1 MGTEPGPYPPGP
13 PSSTQPG
20 SSLPSP
26 IATAP
31 RPFLETKKHLSP
43 QLLHPALSFR
53 PRQHALPGFSDFPR
67 SPFTS
72 RSTPPVSDRR
82 QSPSPKPEISPQYH
96 QHEQQK
102 PPKPHHPLNRMYAHR
117 ALPPQLPAP
126 VAYQP
131 SQLFPGQMPLTA
143 YPISPRHAVPPHA
156 PGPYHPRE
164 IPHATEADDATQA
177 RYDAAVSRHFESWSY
192 QGSLSRISSLSYT
205 IPNYA
210 KAYS

>member
-1 MGTEPGPYPPGP
+1 MPPTASICPKSSLGTEPGPYPPGP

-102 PPKPHHPLNRMYAHR
+102 PPKPHHPLNRM
-117 ALPPQLPAP
+117 
-126 VAYQP
+126 
-131 SQLFPGQMPLTA
+131 
-143 YPISPRHAVPPHA
+143 HAVPPHA